1 MKQMCSLGNAEC
13 FSAGNTFSMHVIC
26 SWLLPVNDLKNKI
39 KKMKKSTC
47 ILENSVVYYHR
58 CDADVAQ

>member
-13 FSAGNTFSMHVIC
+13 FCRGKCFFQCRQFASDEYT
-26 SWLLPVNDLKNKI
+26 KNKI

-47 ILENSVVYYHR
+47 ILENSVVYYHC

>member
-1 MKQMCSLGNAEC
+1 MKWIHFCGNAEC
-13 FSAGNTFSMHVIC
+13 FCRGKCFFDAC
-26 SWLLPVNDLKNKI
+26 DLLVVNDFKNKI
-39 KKMKKSTC
+39 KKMEKSTC